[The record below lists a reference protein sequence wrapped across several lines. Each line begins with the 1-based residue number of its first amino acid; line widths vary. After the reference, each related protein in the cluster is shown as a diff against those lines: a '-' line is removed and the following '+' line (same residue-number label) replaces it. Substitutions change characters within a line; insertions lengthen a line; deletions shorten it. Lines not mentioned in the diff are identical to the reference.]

1 MKRILKYGSHELFL
15 KIIVNC
21 VHLLFQAEDLT
32 VITNLVQPIGMCVY
46 DNMLSKRKSVFEL
59 VQSCFLQK

>member
-1 MKRILKYGSHELFL
+1 MERILKYGSHELFL

-46 DNMLSKRKSVFEL
+46 DNMLSKLKSVFEL